1 MQRASHAQKAAD
13 AHICSLWGDD
23 MTAEVRN
30 TDLCAYV
37 DRECEDDERRRIVA
51 ALAAS
56 PQLTDRLSLWRRNDA
71 ALRLA
76 LTCLEDSAPL
86 QMTAVEATGS
96 RRSTGRPGLAIPSGL
111 RVAAIAI
118 IAGGSGFA
126 ALAFATLVLTTR

>member
-13 AHICSLWGDD
+13 AHICSLWGDK
-23 MTAEVRN
+23 MAAEVRN

-37 DRECEDDERRRIVA
+37 DRECEDDERRRIIA
-51 ALAAS
+51 AIAAS
-56 PQLTDRLSLWRRNDA
+56 PHLTDRLSLWRRNDA

-86 QMTAVEATGS
+86 QMAAVEAS
-96 RRSTGRPGLAIPSGL
+96 RPRRSKSRPGLATPSGL
-111 RVAAIAI
+111 SVAAVAV

-126 ALAFATLVLTTR
+126 AVAFATLFLTSR